1 MSRANVI
8 WFASIAG
15 LTLLTACDMQ
25 SERPAPRPVSFNPPG
40 TALAALPTSNIV
52 LYHVEVDSDST
63 RIGRDDRQ
71 AIADSMA
78 GNTTTA
84 TVVGADRANMRLPR
98 DRPFAVREAW
108 LVTGKTA
115 PAGIMTRWTGD
126 RAPNSPAAV
135 NVADADGRVIDI
147 GVP

>member
-40 TALAALPTSNIV
+40 SALAALPTSNIV
-52 LYHVEVDSDST
+52 WYHVEVDSDST
-63 RIGRDDRQ
+63 RIGSEERQ
-71 AIADSMA
+71 AIA
-78 GNTTTA
+78 
-84 TVVGADRANMRLPR
+84 TVAGADRANMRLPR

-108 LVTGKTA
+108 LVAGKMA
-115 PAGIMTRWTGD
+115 PARTALPR
-126 RAPNSPAAV
+126 
-135 NVADADGRVIDI
+135 
-147 GVP
+147 

>member
-52 LYHVEVDSDST
+52 WYHVESDSDSSHIET
-63 RIGRDDRQ
+63 DQRQ
-71 AIADSMA
+71 SL
-78 GNTTTA
+78 A
-84 TVVGADRANMRLPR
+84 TVVGADRANMRLPG

-108 LVTGKTA
+108 LVAGKMA
-115 PAGIMTRWTGD
+115 PARTLPR
-126 RAPNSPAAV
+126 
-135 NVADADGRVIDI
+135 
-147 GVP
+147 

>member
-63 RIGRDDRQ
+63 RIGPDDRQ
-71 AIADSMA
+71 AI
-78 GNTTTA
+78 A